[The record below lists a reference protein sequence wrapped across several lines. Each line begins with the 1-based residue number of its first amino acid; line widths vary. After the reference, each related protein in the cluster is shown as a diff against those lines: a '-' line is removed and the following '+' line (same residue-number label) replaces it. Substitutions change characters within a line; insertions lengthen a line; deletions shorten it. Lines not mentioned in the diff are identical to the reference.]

1 MALCNNSPPLH
12 VRRTE
17 HPAHGTAEV
26 TAVDLAVIN
35 SALSRPL
42 GLANLLGLAGVRAVV
57 LRTLGRGGASG
68 TGVAV
73 DAGGGGGGLLAG
85 RGPRG
90 GRGVVVTAGWGIGV
104 GHKGGDWGSREGVV
118 AGTEEVAGDA
128 WVAGTVGS
136 GMRDE
141 LALGGPTSA
150 AAANAQLCTAW
161 VEFSAGVVGSWLRG
175 NMEGDDL
182 VADEVVAWSDVAG
195 KLDPMKSTVHEVL
208 LEPFAAVGLAAD
220 LIDLEPSS
228 SSRVKL
234 IAGLVSAIS
243 KIGDHGASVVRPVA
257 ETITTLPVEAKGV
270 AWVDIHNAG
279 GVLGTNT
286 TVVRWVVDAVDGL
299 EVEHLADGTG
309 IAVAVT
315 STIRGRCP
323 VEGLIAVLDRS
334 KIAMRRN
341 VGREEDREKSKS
353 GRAHC
358 SRSVVVD

>member
-1 MALCNNSPPLH
+1 MALSDNSPPLN

-26 TAVDLAVIN
+26 TAVNLAVIN
-35 SALSRPL
+35 STLSRPL
-42 GLANLLGLAGVRAVV
+42 GLADLLGLARVRAVV
-57 LRTLGRGGASG
+57 LRTLGCGGASG
-68 TGVAV
+68 TGVVV

-104 GHKGGDWGSREGVV
+104 GHKGGDWGTREGVV

-128 WVAGTVGS
+128 WVAGAVGS

-141 LALGGPTSA
+141 LALGGPASA
-150 AAANAQLCTAW
+150 AAANAQLRTAW
-161 VEFSAGVVGSWLRG
+161 VEFSAGIVGGWLRSD
-175 NMEGDDL
+175 MEGDDL
-182 VADEVVAWSDVAG
+182 VADEVVAGGDVAG
-195 KLDPMKSTVHEVL
+195 KLDPVKSTVHKVL
-208 LEPFAAVGLAAD
+208 LEPFATVGLAAD

-228 SSRVKL
+228 SSGVEL
-234 IAGLVSAIS
+234 TAGLISTAS
-243 KIGDHGASVVRPVA
+243 KISDHGTGVVRPVA

-279 GVLGTNT
+279 SVLGTNT

-299 EVEHLADGTG
+299 KVEHLADGARV
-309 IAVAVT
+309 AVAVT
-315 STIRGRCP
+315 GTIRGRCL
-323 VEGLIAVLDRS
+323 VEGLIAILDRS
-334 KIAMRRN
+334 EITMRRN
-341 VGREEDREKSKS
+341 VGREEDGEKCKS